1 MSSKMVVVIFEKHL
15 SSKNMLGGRYKRIS
29 YNVGTWAG
37 AISQDCGFSLKTD
50 KGVEVEISR
59 IQLK

>member
-50 KGVEVEISR
+50 KGVEV
-59 IQLK
+59 